1 MKGRN
6 SSELNIDFNFQKF
19 FTNFRKNLDK
29 TRSLTLQNK
38 TSNAVDTVRIFLAA
52 DYACSKQTEFVKIDC
67 ESFWKGGGN
76 GEFLCDYTFRTVDYR
91 VLLALESEWGTFSS
105 PKQTFDKVMYDFI
118 KIINMAAPVKVMVY
132 AYKNNNEELLEGM
145 GNIVTKFPVESIGTL
160 IAIGCPWDDELYGK
174 SISGKIW
181 SKYHWEII

>member
-1 MKGRN
+1 MKGGN
-6 SSELNIDFNFQKF
+6 SSELNLDFQKF

-52 DYACSKQTEFVKIDC
+52 DYACSKQPEFVKIDC

-76 GEFLCDYTFRTVDYR
+76 GEFLCDYKFRTVDYR

-118 KIINMAAPVKVMVY
+118 K
-132 AYKNNNEELLEGM
+132 
-145 GNIVTKFPVESIGTL
+145 
-160 IAIGCPWDDELYGK
+160 
-174 SISGKIW
+174 
-181 SKYHWEII
+181 